1 MPGGLCERED
11 ELARVDALI
20 TAASA
25 GRGGVLLIT
34 GPAGIGKT
42 VLLEA
47 ARERAG
53 QAGLRVLAGRGGELE
68 SGFSFGVARQLFEPL
83 LVGASAAERE
93 ALLAGAARRALIA
106 LEDFQGRV
114 SAAPTDAESEPPFA
128 VMHGLYW
135 LAVNASAAGP
145 LLVAVDDVHWADQ
158 ASLRFMLYLADRL
171 AGLPVA
177 LALSWRVA
185 ETGDDA
191 ERLARLE
198 QAAVGGV
205 VSLTPLSPSG
215 VRALLTR
222 QFGTAPAE
230 QFATACHAM
239 TGGNAFLL
247 RELIRQLRA
256 DGIRPDQ
263 EAAAQV
269 AALGPRSVARAVAL
283 RVARLGPAAGELA
296 RAAAV
301 LGDGAQLRHAAM
313 LAGVDLEDA
322 AAAADGL
329 AGIGV
334 FEPGTP
340 LRFVHPVVRTAVH
353 DDIPRASRGLR
364 HAEAARLLAAEGAD
378 LDAVCAHLLLCEPAG
393 SAEVVER
400 LRAAAARAVGRGAP
414 ESAAAYLRRA
424 LAETADVSLRA
435 LLARELGLV
444 EKVLGDPAATE
455 HLRESLRLTSDPAMR
470 AAIAPDLAELLIL
483 AGQWEA
489 GTALLRDALAELAD
503 RDVPSGEPA
512 PAAIARLRS
521 WWAGLSAYDPSLVG
535 ELDHRLGELRS
546 AARAPDAGSRML
558 AGLLAGVLAW
568 RGEPESKVLALF
580 DHAFDSGRLLAR
592 VDSDSLMA
600 AQALLSPVMFEQL
613 GRVEELAGQLLA
625 QSRARGSVVGL
636 VIAGCMHVAVRARR
650 GELVDAETDVR
661 TVIEIAAE
669 YGITFAIPSALWYG
683 ADALIERPGLA
694 DIAALADV
702 AGLPP
707 DLARTASGGL
717 LREVRGRLA
726 LAAGDLSTA
735 RAELKA
741 AAGTYE
747 ALHLVNPGGSGWR
760 SALALAMAAED
771 PAEARRLATSELE
784 DARQAGLP
792 RPAGI
797 ALRTRG
803 LLEGGERGLADLR
816 EAAELAATS
825 GARLEHARALV
836 ELGAALRRANQRA
849 AARGPLRAGLDLAY
863 RCGATRLTERARD
876 ELLAAGARP
885 RRGALTGLE
894 ALTTSE
900 RRVAELAATGMS
912 NPEIAQALFVTL
924 NTVEGHLRHVYQKL
938 SISSRGQ
945 LPAALRS
952 AAPAGAAPAGAAPAG
967 AAPAGA
973 APAGAAPAG
982 AAKTTVAP

>member
-1 MPGGLCERED
+1 VVPGGLCERED
-11 ELARVDALI
+11 ELARVDALM
-20 TAASA
+20 TAACA

-47 ARERAG
+47 ARERAA
-53 QAGLRVLAGRGGELE
+53 QAEMRVLAGRGGELE
-68 SGFSFGVARQLFEPL
+68 SGFSFGVVRQLFEPL

-106 LEDFQGRV
+106 LEDQAGTV
-114 SAAPTDAESEPPFA
+114 PLEAESEAPFA

-135 LAVNASAAGP
+135 LAVNACAAGP
-145 LLVAVDDVHWADQ
+145 LLVAVDDLHWADQ
-158 ASLRFMLYLADRL
+158 ASLRFVLYLADRL

-177 LALSWRVA
+177 LALSWRAA
-185 ETGDDA
+185 ETGDGA
-191 ERLARLE
+191 SRLARLE
-198 QAAVGGV
+198 QIAADGV
-205 VSLTPLSPSG
+205 VSLTPLRRSG
-215 VRALLTR
+215 VRTLLI
-222 QFGTAPAE
+222 QEFGTAPAE
-230 QFATACHAM
+230 RFAEACHAV

-247 RELIRQLRA
+247 RELIQQLRA
-256 DGIRPDQ
+256 DGIGPDE

-301 LGDGAQLRHAAM
+301 LGDGAQLRHAAV
-313 LAGVDLEDA
+313 LAGVGLADA

-340 LRFVHPVVRTAVH
+340 LRFVHPIVRTAVH
-353 DDIPRASRGLR
+353 DDIPRAGRGLR

-378 LDAVCAHLLLCEPAG
+378 LDAVCAHLLVCEPAG

-400 LRAAAARAVGRGAP
+400 LQAAAARAVGRGAP

-424 LAETADVSLRA
+424 MAETADVSLRA
-435 LLARELGLV
+435 LLARELGLA
-444 EKVLGDPAATE
+444 EKVLGDPAAAE

-470 AAIAPDLAELLIL
+470 AAVTPDLAELLL
-483 AGQWEA
+483 LGGQWEA
-489 GTALLRDALAELAD
+489 GTALVREALAELTD

-512 PAAIARLRS
+512 TAAVARLES

-535 ELDHRLGELRS
+535 ELDQRLGELRS
-546 AARAPDAGSRML
+546 AARGPDVASRRL

-568 RGEPESKVLALF
+568 RGERGPGVLALL
-580 DHAFDSGRLLAR
+580 DHALDHGRLLAR

-600 AQALLSPVMFEQL
+600 AQALFGPVMLEQL
-613 GRVEELAGQLLA
+613 GRAEELADQLVA
-625 QSRARGSVVGL
+625 QSRSRGSVVGL
-636 VIAGCMHVAVRARR
+636 VIAGCMHAAVRARR
-650 GELVDAETDVR
+650 GELVGAETEVR
-661 TVIEIAAE
+661 TVIEIAVE
-669 YGITFAIPSALWYG
+669 YGMAFAIPSALWYG

-694 DIAALADV
+694 DVAALADI
-702 AGLPP
+702 AALPS
-707 DLARTASGGL
+707 DLARTASGAL

-747 ALHLVNPGGSGWR
+747 ALHLVSPGASCWR
-760 SALALAMAAED
+760 SALALAVAAED
-771 PAEARRLATSELE
+771 PGEARRLANSELE
-784 DARQAGLP
+784 EARRAGLP

-803 LLEGGERGLADLR
+803 MLEGGERGLGDLR
-816 EAAELAATS
+816 EAAELAAEA
-825 GARLEHARALV
+825 GARLEHARTLV
-836 ELGAALRRANQRA
+836 ELGAALRRANQRI
-849 AARGPLRAGLDLAY
+849 AARGPLRTGLDLAY
-863 RCGATRLTERARD
+863 RCGATRLTQRARD

-924 NTVEGHLRHVYQKL
+924 NTVEGHLRHAYQKL

-952 AAPAGAAPAGAAPAG
+952 AAPGTAARPGG
-967 AAPAGA
+967 RE
-973 APAGAAPAG
+973 
-982 AAKTTVAP
+982 KTTVAP